1 MQSKKR
7 CKCYFVWID
16 IAIKLAI
23 LNCSIIRDHVWILT
37 MSKQASHNQTY
48 RDRVFEAIRDEIVSG
63 VHPVG
68 TRLPSLRHLSKRFH
82 ASLSPVYKAMLQLED
97 EGCVERRHGSGVYV
111 RERPAELRMH
121 DSALLCMQATGHV
134 YSDLTGLLHD
144 RLHNLGLF
152 ASVLDMGHGDA
163 AELLRQAQYSD
174 ARFLIVHGGPHFPYA
189 SLEPKSMARK
199 QVIAV
204 LAWECSRFLDQV
216 HRIVIDQLAGA
227 RVVAEH
233 LWDSGHR
240 HVLLAGTDNMLAR
253 ATAWDGQGQCPPQCN
268 VQGAGFISEWNAR
281 GGRVTPFECIH
292 ERLPQ
297 SPFDAERLLAILDA
311 DNPPTAVFGLRD
323 VDAWDIREGL
333 RLLRPPAVDRLTLVG
348 DGDTPWS
355 QASHPPFSS
364 LSWNLE
370 EVVDLACGIIRQV
383 EEGRVVDQPMV
394 RQIIPRLLIRPA

>member
-1 MQSKKR
+1 
-7 CKCYFVWID
+7 
-16 IAIKLAI
+16 
-23 LNCSIIRDHVWILT
+23 
-37 MSKQASHNQTY
+37 
-48 RDRVFEAIRDEIVSG
+48 VFEAIRDEIVSG

-97 EGCVERRHGSGVYV
+97 EGYVERRHGSGVYV
-111 RERPAELRMH
+111 RERPATLKMR
-121 DSALLCMQATGHV
+121 DSALICMQPTGHI
-134 YSDLTGLLHD
+134 YGELAGMLYG
-144 RLHNLGLF
+144 RLQKLGLF
-152 ASVLDMGHGDA
+152 GAVLDLGFSYPV
-163 AELLRQAQYSD
+163 ELLRQAQYSE
-174 ARFLIVHGGPHFPYA
+174 ARFLIFHGGPHFRYSA
-189 SLEPKSMARK
+189 LEPKVLARK

-204 LAWECSRFLDQV
+204 LAWESDRLLDKV
-216 HRIVIDQLAGA
+216 HRIVIDQTAGS
-227 RVVAEH
+227 RLVADH

-268 VQGAGFISEWNAR
+268 VQGAGFISAWNAR
-281 GGRVTPFECIH
+281 SGRVTPFECIH
-292 ERLPQ
+292 ERSQQ

-311 DNPPTAVFGLRD
+311 DDPPTAVFGLRD

-333 RLLRPPAVDRLTLVG
+333 RLLRPSAVDRLTLVG

-394 RQIIPRLLIRPA
+394 RQIIPRLMIRPA